1 MKKKFLLF
9 IFIILLFIAGETLMS
24 DHSLEKD
31 YEILLVKLTSGENLI
46 SYVDTQDP
54 DKIELYRP
62 IEIRLTMNGYTTL
75 HILSIWMLFS
85 ENETFLVDR
94 KHVVMLE
101 SPLISVQKGYTQS
114 AYSNYSSRDFS
125 DDEEES
131 EEEYYDDYEGEEI
144 QPELKGNNRKVFE
157 AMMELAS
164 NNSIKIQ

>member
-1 MKKKFLLF
+1 
-9 IFIILLFIAGETLMS
+9 MS

-62 IEIRLTMNGYTTL
+62 IEIRLTMNGYTTV
-75 HILSIWMLFS
+75 HILTVWMPFS

-125 DDEEES
+125 EDGEEEDY
-131 EEEYYDDYEGEEI
+131 EEYNDEGEEI